1 MVTTLGHR
9 LTLRLVL
16 LGLAAILCA
25 APAAAASLPAT
36 GVLSTGRP
44 DPVLTPG
51 AINPAVTQQ
60 TIRMTI
66 CKTGWTEAMR
76 PSSSY
81 SNRVEKLQ
89 LVEYG
94 YEDRDRSH
102 YEEDHFVALEI
113 GGALRDPKNLWPEP
127 QHIRIPGQPDLGAL
141 TKDRFENWLHRE
153 VCAGRLS
160 LASAQLRTTRD
171 WVKYWRSAGQP

>member
-1 MVTTLGHR
+1 MAPTRGFRVCLQ
-9 LTLRLVL
+9 LAIV
-16 LGLAAILCA
+16 GLAAILLA
-25 APAAAASLPAT
+25 APAAAASVPAT
-36 GVLSTGRP
+36 GVLATGRP

-51 AINPAVTQQ
+51 AINPTVTQR
-60 TIRMTI
+60 TIRVTI

-81 SNRVEKLQ
+81 TNRIEKLQ

-94 YEDRDRSH
+94 YEGRDRSH
-102 YEEDHFVALEI
+102 YEEDHFIALEI

-127 QHIRIPGQPDLGAL
+127 QHIRIPGQPDLGVL

-171 WVKYWRSAGQP
+171 WVKY